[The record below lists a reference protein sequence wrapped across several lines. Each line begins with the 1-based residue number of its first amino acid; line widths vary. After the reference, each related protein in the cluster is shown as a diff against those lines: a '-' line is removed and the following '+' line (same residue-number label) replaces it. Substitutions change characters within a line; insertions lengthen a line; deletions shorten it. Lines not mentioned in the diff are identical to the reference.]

1 MANFESD
8 TSWRLK
14 TLKLRPNYLT

>member
-8 TSWRLK
+8 ISWKLK